1 MSEGSCNSHRH
12 FKSSVGETEFQ
23 TPVPVMAAISFS
35 VESAVR
41 GYHVYQATWSA
52 VIGEELNCHRE
63 EGNVSDPFAVAVV
76 RAGVMVGHVPR
87 KISTVCSVFLRRSG
101 SELKAVVTG
110 PRRYSTDLPQGG
122 LEVPCTYILTG
133 QVKFVNKAKIHLQAA
148 LGSKDP
154 SSKES
159 AKENL
164 SDGRPPEKKPRI
176 VIDDD
181 EEGEDEDVWVEN
193 FGITLKKADKESIL
207 KGDKLNDL
215 VVDFAQF
222 LVKRQFGV
230 CGLRS
235 TLLQSKEQNV
245 QPRQLQVLHVRQDH
259 WIVASSLSGG
269 SAVQVYDT
277 VYGDIDETTKACLL
291 QIFGS
296 SKYTM
301 VSIPRQV
308 GGRDCGVYAIA
319 IITALAYGKDP
330 STISFKQSTM
340 RSHLVSCLD
349 NQYLTLFH
357 Q

>member
-1 MSEGSCNSHRH
+1 MQAQL
-12 FKSSVGETEFQ
+12 FQKSGGAEAPLAPPLS
-23 TPVPVMAAISFS
+23 TP
-35 VESAVR
+35 
-41 GYHVYQATWSA
+41 
-52 VIGEELNCHRE
+52 L
-63 EGNVSDPFAVAVV
+63 
-76 RAGVMVGHVPR
+76 
-87 KISTVCSVFLRRSG
+87 
-101 SELKAVVTG
+101 
-110 PRRYSTDLPQGG
+110 
-122 LEVPCTYILTG
+122 
-133 QVKFVNKAKIHLQAA
+133 
-148 LGSKDP
+148 
-154 SSKES
+154 
-159 AKENL
+159 
-164 SDGRPPEKKPRI
+164 
-176 VIDDD
+176 
-181 EEGEDEDVWVEN
+181 
-193 FGITLKKADKESIL
+193 LKKADKESIL
-207 KGDKLNDL
+207 KGDHL

-259 WIVASSLSGG
+259 WIVASTLSGG

-349 NQYLTLFH
+349 KQYI
-357 Q
+357 